1 MRVPT
6 YRRGADHGAVAVEFA
21 LLLPILMLLIFGL
34 IDFGRA
40 LNAQITL
47 NQAARN
53 GARLAAMGRADA
65 ATRTR
70 TAAIGLSGLSVY
82 VQYCAPGAGPGAS
95 AMVRAS
101 YPFAF
106 ATPVGAVAALFG
118 QSGFAGGLTL
128 TAEAVMPC
136 ET

>member
-1 MRVPT
+1 MRPL
-6 YRRGADHGAVAVEFA
+6 RGRPAADRGAVAVEFA

-47 NQAARN
+47 SQAARV
-53 GARLAAMGRADA
+53 GARLAAMGRSDA
-65 ATRTR
+65 AARSSA
-70 TAAIGLSGLSVY
+70 AAIGLSGVQVY
-82 VQYCAPGAGPGAS
+82 VRSCAPGAGPDAS
-95 AMVRAS
+95 AVVQDTYS
-101 YPFAF
+101 FSF

-118 QSGFAGGLTL
+118 HSDLSGNLTL
-128 TAEAVMPC
+128 TAQAVMPC